1 MDSFPLLSLI
11 VFAPTIGALLIF
23 LLPNLRPDQTRL
35 VAIGT
40 ATVTFVASLAMLVG
54 FDRNAEFQFR
64 ETVDWLPSL
73 GVSYSLGV
81 DGIALILVLMTTA
94 ISLIAIGWSWDTVAT
109 RHREYFVSLLLLE
122 TGILGVFVSLD
133 LFVFYIFWEIML
145 IPTALLIGIWGGHR
159 RVYAS
164 LKFFLYTLFSS
175 LLMLAGIVATYQA
188 YFNETGIRT
197 LNILELQN
205 GTYGATFQ
213 NWAFAAF
220 FIAFAVKVPIWPFH
234 TWQADAYQAAPT
246 ASVVML
252 SAIMSKMGVY
262 GLLRYNLPLFEQGA
276 DWWAPAVIVLSII
289 GILYGALVALVQ
301 TDMKRL
307 LAFSSL
313 SHMGFATLGLFVF
326 NTQGFQGSIMVM
338 VAHGINSA
346 ALFLLVGVLAQR
358 TGTTDIRAYS
368 GVASRLPAYAGYFT
382 LFMFASIGLPGLSAF
397 IGEFLAALGAW
408 DWNPWAATFT
418 FAVVI
423 FSAWYMIWMFQR
435 ILFGRAP
442 GQAPD
447 AHDGELTPVEREI
460 VSEVT
465 AATHVGHSSH
475 GLGQPAPLVSGGSPA
490 NREASTLAGMDQPA
504 ESAELPDSPE
514 VIGEPVYQDQTQ
526 LAGIGRRWSDITLKE
541 GLTVAPLAV
550 LTLVVGTYPGP
561 IFDIFAPAVE
571 RILATLP

>member
-23 LLPNLRPDQTRL
+23 LLPSLRPEQTRL
-35 VAIGT
+35 VAIAT
-40 ATVTFVASLAMLVG
+40 AAVTFLLSLGMLFG
-54 FDRNAEFQFR
+54 FDQNADFQFR
-64 ETVDWLPSL
+64 ETVEWLPSL
-73 GVSYSLGV
+73 GASYALGV
-81 DGIALILVLMTTA
+81 DGIALILVLLTTL

-109 RHREYFVSLLLLE
+109 RHREFFLSLLLLE

-188 YFNETGIRT
+188 YFNQTGVRT
-197 LNILELQN
+197 LNILDLQN
-205 GTYGATFQ
+205 GTYSDTFQ

-252 SAIMSKMGVY
+252 SAVMSKMGVY
-262 GLLRYNLPLFEQGA
+262 GLIRYNLPLFERGA

-326 NTQGFQGSIMVM
+326 NTQGFQGSILVM
-338 VAHGINSA
+338 VAHGLNSG

-358 TGTTDIRAYS
+358 ANSTEIRSYS
-368 GVASRLPAYAGYFT
+368 GVASRMPAFGGYFT

-397 IGEFLAALGAW
+397 IGEFLVALGTW

-435 ILFGRAP
+435 IVFGRAP

-447 AHDGELTPVEREI
+447 AHDGELTPQERRI

-465 AATHVGHSSH
+465 AETHGGQG
-475 GLGQPAPLVSGGSPA
+475 GLPNVAMPLISGGSPA
-490 NREASTLAGMDQPA
+490 NRQASTLAGMDEPA
-504 ESAELPDSPE
+504 ELAELPDSLE
-514 VIGEPVYQDQTQ
+514 VTGEPIYPDQRE
-526 LAGIGRRWSDITLKE
+526 LVGAGRRWRDISLKE
-541 GLTVAPLAV
+541 GLTIAPLAV
-550 LTLVVGTYPGP
+550 LTLVVGVYPAP
-561 IFDIFAPAVE
+561 IFDIVGPAVE